1 MLEGMANEPSES
13 NAESKA
19 QRRRVLTWLGAGGL
33 LMTGTS
39 GASAQNARPA
49 PACVVRPEQTEG
61 PYFVDTGL
69 NRSDIRT
76 DPTSGVAQEGV
87 LLRLAFNVSR
97 VKQGKCEALAGAHV
111 ELWHCNAHGVYSG
124 VSDRDSAARGQKF
137 LRGYQGTDAAG
148 VARFVTVYPGWY
160 PGRAVHL
167 HFIIR
172 AADSST
178 RTARLEQF
186 TSQLYFDDALS
197 ERIFASAPY
206 ASHSGRRLRNNE
218 DGLYRDGG
226 QRLLVAPTMDDKGLA
241 AVFNIGLQA

>member
-1 MLEGMANEPSES
+1 
-13 NAESKA
+13 
-19 QRRRVLTWLGAGGL
+19 VLTWLGAGGL
-33 LMTGTS
+33 LVATKPVLAQS
-39 GASAQNARPA
+39 GARPT

-69 NRSDIRT
+69 NRSDIRS
-76 DPTSGVAQEGV
+76 DPTSGITQEGV
-87 LLRLAFNVSR
+87 PLRLAFNVSR
-97 VKQGKCEALAGAHV
+97 LKSGKCDALAAAHV
-111 ELWHCNAHGVYSG
+111 EVWHCNAKGVYSG
-124 VSDRDSAARGQKF
+124 VRDRDTSARNQKF
-137 LRGYQGTDAAG
+137 LRGYQVTDASG
-148 VARFVTVYPGWY
+148 VSRFSTIFPGWY

-206 ASHSGRRLRNNE
+206 SAHSGRRLRNDE

-226 QRLLVAPTMDDKGLA
+226 SKLVLAPVKEGEGYSASFD
-241 AVFNIGLQA
+241 IGLQG